1 MRNEIQ
7 SLMEELND
15 MFYTNGGYKSFPVD
29 VVMEEN
35 AYKVYAE
42 IPGVSKEN
50 IKITFDDGTLLISA
64 SNNKSNDIKY
74 LVRERNNQ
82 KYQRELYF
90 GDIKEDSI
98 SAKYDLGVL
107 EVTINLKA
115 KEEKAKKV
123 IEIQ

>member
-1 MRNEIQ
+1 MRNEMQ
-7 SLMEELND
+7 SLMEELNN
-15 MFYTNGGYKSFPVD
+15 MFYTNAGYKSFPVD
-29 VVMEEN
+29 VVFENN

-42 IPGVSKEN
+42 IPGVSKED
-50 IKITFDDGTLLISA
+50 IKVTFDDGTLVISA
-64 SNNKSNDIKY
+64 GNKKTNDIKY

-90 GDIKEDSI
+90 GDIEEDSI
-98 SAKYDLGVL
+98 NAKYDLGVL

-115 KEEKAKKV
+115 KEEKVKKV